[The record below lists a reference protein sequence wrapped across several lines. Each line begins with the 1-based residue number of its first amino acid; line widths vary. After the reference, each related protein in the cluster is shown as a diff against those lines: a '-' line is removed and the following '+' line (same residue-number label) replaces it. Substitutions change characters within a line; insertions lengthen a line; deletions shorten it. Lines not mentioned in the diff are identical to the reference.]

1 MLNNKKFQHSYRM
14 IVAVLL
20 VLSSVN
26 FLGFAVAPKNITVV
40 ADGQTTTISTRAL
53 TTKGALEEAGI
64 VLGQS
69 DGYDILNSSRL
80 EDGSRIEVIRA
91 MPIKVWRNGRATDYS
106 IGRKTVKEALDA
118 MGISYGGNK
127 VYPALS
133 SPVTPGMTINILGQD
148 SEVQTAVKEIPY
160 AVKLKNNDNLPRG
173 RRNVISPGKN
183 GQAKVTY
190 KVVNVGSR
198 QFNREVCQ
206 EVITPAVAEIVEV
219 GTGANVNM
227 LETSRG
233 FVRYKNVRQMEATA
247 YTLAEG
253 NGDGVTSIGIVP
265 YHGIIAV
272 DPSEIPYGTKV
283 YIPGYGFAMAGD
295 CGGAI
300 RGNRI
305 DLFMDSYNDAI
316 QWGRGTVDMYIL
328 EQ

>member
-1 MLNNKKFQHSYRM
+1 MLNNRKFQHSYRV
-14 IVAVLL
+14 IVVLLL
-20 VLSSVN
+20 VLSSLN
-26 FLGFAVAPKNITVV
+26 FLGFAVAPKNLTIV
-40 ADGQTTTISTRAL
+40 ADGKTTTISTRAL
-53 TTKGALEEAGI
+53 TIKGALEEAGI
-64 VLGQS
+64 VLNQA
-69 DGYDILNSSRL
+69 DGYDILNSNRL

-91 MPIKVWRNGRATDYS
+91 MPIKVWRNGRTTDYS

-118 MGISYGGNK
+118 IGVNYGDNK
-127 VYPALS
+127 VYPALNS
-133 SPVTPGMTINILGQD
+133 QVTPGMTVNILSPD
-148 SEVQTAVKEIPY
+148 SQVQTTVKDVPY
-160 AVKLKNNDNLPRG
+160 TVQMKNNDNLPRG
-173 RRNVISPGKN
+173 RKNVISPGKN

-190 KVVNVGSR
+190 RVVNVGSR
-198 QFNREVCQ
+198 QFDREICQ
-206 EVITPAVAEIVEV
+206 EVITPAVPEVVEV
-219 GTGANVNM
+219 GTGANM

-233 FVRYKNVRQMEATA
+233 FVRYKTVRQMEATA

-305 DLFMDSYNDAI
+305 DLFMNSYNDAI
-316 QWGRGTVDMYIL
+316 QWGRRTVDMYIL
-328 EQ
+328 E

>member
-14 IVAVLL
+14 IVALLL

-26 FLGFAVAPKNITVV
+26 FLGFAVAPKNITIV

-69 DGYDILNSSRL
+69 DGYDILNNASL
-80 EDGSRIEVIRA
+80 EDGARIEVIRA
-91 MPIKVWRNGRATDYS
+91 MPIKVWRNGRTTEYS
-106 IGRKTVKEALDA
+106 IGRKTVQEALDA
-118 MGISYGGNK
+118 MGVSYTGNK
-127 VYPALS
+127 VYPALD
-133 SPVTPGMTINILGQD
+133 SPITPGMTINILSQD
-148 SEVQTAVKEIPY
+148 SQVHTAIKEVPY
-160 AVKLKNNDNLPRG
+160 KVQMKNNDNLPRG
-173 RRNVISPGKN
+173 RRNVVSPGKN

-190 KVVNVGSR
+190 RVVNVGSR

-227 LETSRG
+227 LQTSRG

-300 RGNRI
+300 NGNRI
-305 DLFMDSYNDAI
+305 DLFMESYNDAI
-316 QWGRGTVDMYIL
+316 QWGRRTVDMYIL
-328 EQ
+328 E